1 MKIDLHNHSKYSDGL
16 YTVKEVLNFAKEN
29 GVTIM
34 GLTDHDSCFGC
45 DEAYEEGEKIGIKV
59 LKGMEVSTFYKG
71 QTVHIISYFKN
82 NILPKEAYEFSKN
95 IIDTRINR
103 AKKMMEN
110 IQNYYNVN
118 IDFDYLFKDSCIVT
132 RGNMYQCI
140 LHSNPGIAHEE
151 AHKMVSD
158 DSPCYIPASKLDTI
172 SGLEILR
179 KMGAF
184 TILAH
189 PTLIKEEL
197 LSEIVSLGFDGI
209 EARYPLNKSGEE
221 DKFKDIAHKNNLI
234 ISAGSDFHGDDK
246 HAMIGTSFLNYEEF
260 KVIKEKLELGSDF
273 NED

>member
-45 DEAYEEGEKIGIKV
+45 DEAYLEGEKLGIKV
-59 LKGMEVSTFYKG
+59 LRGMEVSTFYKG
-71 QTVHIISYFKN
+71 QTVHIVCYFKN

-103 AKKMMEN
+103 ARQMMEN
-110 IQNYYNVN
+110 IKNYYNIN

-140 LHSNPGIAHEE
+140 LHSNPGISHEE

-158 DSPCYIPASKLDTI
+158 NSPCYIPASKLDTI
-172 SGLEILR
+172 SGLEMLR

-189 PTLIKEEL
+189 PTLIKKEL
-197 LSEIVSLGFDGI
+197 LNEIVSLGFDGI
-209 EARYPLNKSGEE
+209 EARYPLNKDGEE
-221 DKFKDIAHKNNLI
+221 QMFKEIALKNNLV

-246 HAMIGTSFLNYEEF
+246 HAMIGTSYLNYDEF
-260 KVIKEKLELGSDF
+260 KIIKDILELGSDF